1 MKARGRTGA
10 DGAQPP
16 PLLECAGLSTI
27 TGRYSSGFSR
37 SWIAVAAI
45 FDPTKILNRMNDTNT
60 SAMGAAPAR
69 PTLLTVIC
77 IISFIMGAFGIY
89 SGIRNLTM
97 DPAAE
102 RAKLETAM
110 GDQVAKIGGNANE
123 MTNRLMESAHE
134 VGVKGIDNARPIGIA
149 GIVLS
154 LLSVSG
160 VWLMWNLKKSGFWLY
175 LLATIGGLVV
185 PLIFLGGGWLA
196 LASVGF
202 VGFFSLIF
210 IILYAVNLK
219 YMH

>member
-1 MKARGRTGA
+1 MFPWIGCIGR
-10 DGAQPP
+10 P
-16 PLLECAGLSTI
+16 
-27 TGRYSSGFSR
+27 
-37 SWIAVAAI
+37 
-45 FDPTKILNRMNDTNT
+45 
-60 SAMGAAPAR
+60 
-69 PTLLTVIC
+69 
-77 IISFIMGAFGIY
+77 
-89 SGIRNLTM
+89 
-97 DPAAE
+97 
-102 RAKLETAM
+102 
-110 GDQVAKIGGNANE
+110 
-123 MTNRLMESAHE
+123 
-134 VGVKGIDNARPIGIA
+134 GIA